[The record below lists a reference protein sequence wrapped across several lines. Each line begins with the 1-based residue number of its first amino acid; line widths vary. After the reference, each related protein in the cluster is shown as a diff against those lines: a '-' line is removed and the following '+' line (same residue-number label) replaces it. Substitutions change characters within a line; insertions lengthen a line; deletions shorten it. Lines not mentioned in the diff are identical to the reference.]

1 MELHQVRYFLAV
13 AQTLNFTRAAEECHV
28 AQPSLTRAIRQLEG
42 ELGGELFRRERPH
55 AQLTELGERTL
66 PLLKQCYDSALA
78 ARSVAKAIKSGEA
91 GTLRL
96 ALSRTIDQS
105 LVMPHVVELGKL
117 FRRLELRLFRGT
129 APEVLKFLKD
139 GQAELAVGSAIGE
152 DWERLDSW
160 PLFSESFRVYVAC
173 GHPLAQIE
181 SVGLEELRQERLVVR
196 NYCESTAQLLE
207 VLHGLHFDVDRA
219 HEMSA
224 EADLI
229 ALIEAGFGFGLFP
242 PSIPT
247 PPTLTRL
254 AVDSLD
260 FSRTVFLYGVAGRQR
275 TPVASALMKMLR
287 AANWSRFES

>member
-117 FRRLELRLFRGT
+117 FRGLELRLFRGT

-160 PLFSESFRVYVAC
+160 SLFRESFHVYVAC
-173 GHPLAQIE
+173 GHPVAQIQ

-247 PPTLTRL
+247 PATLTRL

>member
-55 AQLTELGERTL
+55 AQLTELGERMR

-160 PLFSESFRVYVAC
+160 SLFRESFHVYVAC
-173 GHPLAQIE
+173 GHPVAQIQ
-181 SVGLEELRQERLVVR
+181 SVGLEELREERLVVR

-207 VLHGLHFDVDRA
+207 VLRGLHFDVDRA
-219 HEMSA
+219 HEISA